1 MITELTG
8 FSGMFLILFAFI
20 MNQINKW
27 KGDFI
32 IYDAFNSIGSFS
44 LIVYAIMISSY
55 PFLILNIVWFVV
67 SIRDVLLDLKKTK
80 KKIIGKDRFLFSKK
94 KV

>member
-1 MITELTG
+1 MIAELTG

-32 IYDAFNSIGSFS
+32 IYDAFNSIGSFL
-44 LIVYAIMISSY
+44 LIIYAIMISSY

-67 SIRDVLLDLKKTK
+67 SIRDVLLDLRKTK
-80 KKIIGKDRFLFSKK
+80 KKNHRKR
-94 KV
+94 

>member
-32 IYDAFNSIGSFS
+32 IYDAFNSIGSFL
-44 LIVYAIMISSY
+44 LILYAIMISSY

-67 SIRDVLLDLKKTK
+67 SIRDVLLDLKKQRK
-80 KKIIGKDRFLFSKK
+80 KS
-94 KV
+94 